1 MRSKIVLILLIIGFL
16 TLSSRGVV
24 KAQTPQYPQ
33 TREGLEK
40 KIQDSAE
47 ELKKLQEEIR
57 ATEESLKNTKTQK
70 TGLQRELAS
79 LQNSVNKL
87 NLEIQS
93 DKITIQ
99 KLSLEIESLGYD
111 IEDIKLSMADKKEGV
126 GQILR
131 EIQKK
136 DDSNLLTLFLK
147 NSSLSQSV
155 LEAQALA
162 NLSSQLAIDISKLRD
177 LSQEYSEKLDVTTVK
192 KNKIAFQQKNLESK
206 KVILVDQKTER
217 ETLLKAT
224 KNQETL
230 YQESLKDLNK
240 RQQEIASEIEKIE
253 AELRKNIDPSV
264 LPVPRP
270 GVLLLPVLNARMSQD
285 YGSTNFAQ
293 FGYRGKWHNGLDFAA
308 PIGTP
313 IFAAEGGTVTI
324 VDNQD
329 KYCYKGAYG
338 KYIIIEHQNNLVT
351 LYAHLSLQS
360 VKIGQEVR
368 RGDVIGYVGKT
379 GYATG
384 SHLHFTVF
392 AKPTFIMKPS
402 RSCGP
407 MPVGGDMD
415 PAKYL

>member
-1 MRSKIVLILLIIGFL
+1 MKNKFVFIFLIIGFL
-16 TLSSRGVV
+16 TLSSREVV
-24 KAQTPQYPQ
+24 FSQTTQYPQ

-47 ELKKLQEEIR
+47 ELKKLQDQIK

-70 TGLQRELAS
+70 TSLQRELAA
-79 LQNSVNKL
+79 LQSSVSKL

-99 KLSLEIESLGYD
+99 KLSLEIESIGYD
-111 IEDIKLSMADKKEGV
+111 LTDIKLRMVGKKDAV
-126 GQILR
+126 GEILR

-136 DDSNLLTLFLK
+136 DNSSLLALFLK
-147 NSSLSQSV
+147 NSSLADGV
-155 LEAQALA
+155 LEAQTLA
-162 NLSSQLAIDISKLRD
+162 NLGSQLAIDISKLRD
-177 LSQEYSEKLDVTTVK
+177 LSQEYSDKLSATNDK

-206 KVILVDQKTER
+206 KIILVDQKTEQ
-217 ETLLKAT
+217 ETLLKVT
-224 KNQETL
+224 KNQEAL

-253 AELRKNIDPSV
+253 NELRKNIDPSV
-264 LPVPRP
+264 LPIPRP
-270 GVLLLPVLNARMSQD
+270 GVLLMPVLNARTSQD

-313 IFAAEGGTVTI
+313 VFASESGQVVA

-329 KYCYKGAYG
+329 RYCYKGAYG
-338 KYIIIEHQNNLVT
+338 KYVVLKHGNNLTT
-351 LYAHLSLQS
+351 LYGHLSLYS
-360 VKIGQEVR
+360 VQVGQMVN
-368 RGDVIGYVGKT
+368 RGDVIGYVGRS

-384 SHLHFTVF
+384 PHLHFTVF
-392 AKPTFIMKPS
+392 ASPTFIMKPS

-415 PAKYL
+415 PNKYI

>member
-1 MRSKIVLILLIIGFL
+1 MSRFILIFLIIGSL
-16 TLSSRGVV
+16 ALWGKGTVLAETSV
-24 KAQTPQYPQ
+24 YPQ

-47 ELKKLQEEIR
+47 ELKKLEVQIK

-70 TGLQRELAS
+70 TSLQKELAS
-79 LQNSVNKL
+79 LRGSVSKL
-87 NLEIQS
+87 NLEIKS

-99 KLSLEIESLGYD
+99 KLSLEIESIGYD
-111 IEDIKLSMADKKEGV
+111 LADIKLRMADKKDAV
-126 GQILR
+126 GEILR

-136 DDSNLLTLFLK
+136 DDSNLLALFLK
-147 NSSLSQSV
+147 NRSLADGV
-155 LEAQALA
+155 LEAQTLA

-177 LSQEYSEKLDVTTVK
+177 LNQEYSEKLDVTTVK
-192 KNKIAFQQKNLESK
+192 KNKIVFQQKNLESK
-206 KVILVDQKTER
+206 KVILTDQKTER
-217 ETLLKAT
+217 ETLLKVT

-230 YQESLKDLNK
+230 YQENLKDLNK
-240 RQQEIASEIEKIE
+240 RQREIASEIEKIE
-253 AELRKNIDPSV
+253 AELRKNIDPAV
-264 LPVPRP
+264 LPIPRS
-270 GVLLLPVLNARMSQD
+270 GVLLMPIANARTSQD

-293 FGYRGKWHNGLDFAA
+293 FGYRGKWHNGLDLAA

-324 VDNQD
+324 IDNQD

-338 KYIIIEHQNNLVT
+338 KYVVIEHPNNLVT

-360 VKIGQEVR
+360 VKVGQEVK

-384 SHLHFTVF
+384 PHLHFTVF

-415 PAKYL
+415 PNKYL

>member
-1 MRSKIVLILLIIGFL
+1 MTNRFILFFLIIVFS

-24 KAQTPQYPQ
+24 LAQTSQYPQ
-33 TREGLEK
+33 TREGLQQ

-47 ELKKLQEEIR
+47 ELKKLQEQIK

-70 TGLQRELAS
+70 TSLQRELAA
-79 LQNSVNKL
+79 LQSNVSKL

-99 KLSLEIESLGYD
+99 KLSLEIESIGYD
-111 IEDIKLSMADKKEGV
+111 LKDIKLGMADKKDAV
-126 GQILR
+126 GEVLR

-136 DDSNLLTLFLK
+136 DSSSLLALFLK
-147 NSSLSQSV
+147 NNSLAQGV

-177 LSQEYSEKLDVTTVK
+177 LSQEYSDKLSVTTDK
-192 KNKIAFQQKNLESK
+192 KNKITFQQKNLESK
-206 KVILVDQKTER
+206 KVILVDQRTER
-217 ETLLKAT
+217 ETLLKVT
-224 KNQETL
+224 KNQEAL
-230 YQESLKDLNK
+230 YQENLKELSK

-253 AELRKNIDPSV
+253 NELRKNIDPSI
-264 LPVPRP
+264 LPIPRP
-270 GVLLLPVLNARMSQD
+270 GVLLMPVLNARTSQD

-293 FGYRGKWHNGLDFAA
+293 FGYKGKWHNGLDFAA

-313 IFAAEGGTVTI
+313 IFAAESGQV
-324 VDNQD
+324 VALDNQD
-329 KYCYKGAYG
+329 RYCYKGAYG
-338 KYIIIEHQNNLVT
+338 KYIVIKHGNNLTT
-351 LYAHLSLQS
+351 LYGHLSLQV
-360 VKIGQEVR
+360 VKVDQTVS
-368 RGDVIGYVGKT
+368 RGDVIGYVGRS

-384 SHLHFTVF
+384 PHLHFTVF
-392 AKPTFIMKPS
+392 ASPTFIMKPS
-402 RSCGP
+402 QSCGP